1 MISYI
6 NSVLNTID
14 DEICFTRP
22 RRFGKTS
29 AADMLC
35 AYYSCGCDS
44 RELFKNLKITDDPSF
59 EKHLNQY
66 PVIYFAL
73 MPFMNDESINRSE
86 AVKALIT
93 NLKNELALE
102 YPDAGVS
109 EAVSLHDNLLKVS
122 AFIQKKFIIIIDEW
136 DMILREEQKNL
147 KLQDEYISLL
157 RSLFRGPEVSQYLAC
172 AYMSGILPI
181 IKYNTQ
187 SALSDLLRFK
197 RVIMKKPFSHMCT
210 CRKRA

>member
-1 MISYI
+1 
-6 NSVLNTID
+6 
-14 DEICFTRP
+14 
-22 RRFGKTS
+22 
-29 AADMLC
+29 MLC

-102 YPDAGVS
+102 YPDA
-109 EAVSLHDNLLKVS
+109 E
-122 AFIQKKFIIIIDEW
+122 
-136 DMILREEQKNL
+136 
-147 KLQDEYISLL
+147 
-157 RSLFRGPEVSQYLAC
+157 
-172 AYMSGILPI
+172 
-181 IKYNTQ
+181 
-187 SALSDLLRFK
+187 
-197 RVIMKKPFSHMCT
+197 
-210 CRKRA
+210 